1 VPLKPRSQAF
11 YKSEFYYIK
20 TKQNITINSEAGKWL
35 TRLSYYKKY
44 NKNERKESTSAT
56 CTRVHFRPLK
66 KGVVLHLAI
75 VKNG

>member
-1 VPLKPRSQAF
+1 MANQ
-11 YKSEFYYIK
+11 I
-20 TKQNITINSEAGKWL
+20 
-35 TRLSYYKKY
+35 RLLQKY

-75 VKNG
+75 VKKWVTYPLNI